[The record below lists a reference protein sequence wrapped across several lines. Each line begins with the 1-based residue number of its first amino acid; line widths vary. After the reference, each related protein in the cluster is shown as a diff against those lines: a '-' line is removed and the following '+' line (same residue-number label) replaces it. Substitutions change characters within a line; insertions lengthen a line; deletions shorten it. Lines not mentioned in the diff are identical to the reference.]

1 MDNMTI
7 KNAREL
13 RDNIEV
19 LNELDINNFDGHIK
33 ELIEI
38 IGLIKFNEV

>member
-1 MDNMTI
+1 MDNITI

-33 ELIEI
+33 ELIEKI
-38 IGLIKFNEV
+38 F

>member
-1 MDNMTI
+1 MDNITI

-38 IGLIKFNEV
+38 ICSR